1 MFMIAFGSSYLI
13 EVWTLWHPS
22 SWLSSFLKILTA
34 IISVVIVVKLV
45 SLLQGLRTHTT
56 ETRFLCRNSWLKRK
70 FLLKKPGFCVSP
82 ILPKPQTLSDPSQLE
97 AANVAWQEIRD
108 ELETR
113 FQKQKSDLIELNKSL
128 QAEITE
134 RKQRE
139 VFLQDSE
146 ARFRLIAYTAPVMI
160 WVSDIDRLCNYFN
173 KVWLEFTGRTIQQE
187 IGHGWLESIHPEDKE
202 RCFLTRTTAFDARQS
217 FKMEYRLRRMDGEYR
232 WILDTGIPHYT
243 ENNTFGG
250 YIGSCVDITE
260 HKQAEEQIQASLLEK
275 EVLLKEIYH
284 RVKNNLQVISSLLN
298 LQSEYIKDKD
308 DLEIFQQS
316 QMRIESMA
324 LIHQKL
330 YQSQDLAR
338 IDFSEYIRDLVASLF
353 SSYEVNTNVISL
365 TVNVERVLLSLDA
378 AIPCGLIITELV
390 SNSLKYAFPKGRT
403 GEIAIE
409 LQAENNNMLN
419 LRVRDNGIGLPS
431 EFDFKNTTSLG
442 LQLVDAL
449 TNQLSGDIKI
459 NYTNGV
465 EVKIAFPV
473 LEKNLNWRKK

>member
-1 MFMIAFGSSYLI
+1 MFSAMLAVRF
-13 EVWTLWHPS
+13 
-22 SWLSSFLKILTA
+22 A
-34 IISVVIVVKLV
+34 
-45 SLLQGLRTHTT
+45 SL
-56 ETRFLCRNSWLKRK
+56 
-70 FLLKKPGFCVSP
+70 
-82 ILPKPQTLSDPSQLE
+82 LPKPQTSTDSSQLE
-97 AANVAWQEIRD
+97 ETNNK
-108 ELETR
+108 LEVE
-113 FQKQKSDLIELNKSL
+113 FQQQIADLIELNKSL

-134 RKQRE
+134 YKQRE
-139 VFLQDSE
+139 TLLQESE
-146 ARFRLIAYTAPVMI
+146 ARFRLIAYTAPIMI
-160 WVSDIDRLCNYFN
+160 WVADIDKLCNYFN
-173 KVWLEFTGRTIQQE
+173 KVWLEFTGRTINRE
-187 IGHGWLESIHPEDKE
+187 IGQGWLESVHPDDRE
-202 RCFLTRTTAFDARQS
+202 RCLLTRIQAFDARQS
-217 FKMEYRLRRMDGEYR
+217 FKMEYRLRRKDGEYR

-243 ENNTFGG
+243 ENNTFAG
-250 YIGSCVDITE
+250 YIGSCFDITE
-260 HKQAEEQIQASLLEK
+260 HKQAQEQIQASLREK
-275 EVLLKEIYH
+275 DVLLKEIYH

-353 SSYEVNTNVISL
+353 SSYEVNTNVIAL
-365 TVNVERVLLSLDA
+365 TVNAERILLSLDA

-403 GEIAIE
+403 GEIAITIY
-409 LQAENNNMLN
+409 AENNILN
-419 LRVRDNGIGLPS
+419 LKVCDNGIGLPP

-449 TNQLSGDIKI
+449 TNQLSGDIQI
-459 NYTNGV
+459 NYNGGV

-473 LEKNLNWRKK
+473 SEKNFNWRQK

>member
-1 MFMIAFGSSYLI
+1 MFAIAFGTSNLI
-13 EVWTLWHPS
+13 EVWTLWHSGSWS
-22 SWLSSFLKILTA
+22 SSVLKILAA
-34 IISVVIVVKLV
+34 IISVVLGVRLV
-45 SLLQGLRTHTT
+45 S
-56 ETRFLCRNSWLKRK
+56 
-70 FLLKKPGFCVSP
+70 V
-82 ILPKPQTLSDPSQLE
+82 LPKPQTSPDLSQLE
-97 AANVAWQEIRD
+97 KLRD
-108 ELETR
+108 ELEAR
-113 FQKQKSDLIELNKSL
+113 FQQQIADLIELNKSL

-134 RKQRE
+134 YKQR
-139 VFLQDSE
+139 VAFLQESE

-160 WVSDIDRLCNYFN
+160 WVSDIERLCNYFN

-187 IGHGWLESIHPEDKE
+187 IGYGWLESVHPEDKE
-202 RCFLTRTTAFDARQS
+202 RCFLTRTTAFDARLC
-217 FKMEYRLRRMDGEYR
+217 FKMEYRLRRKDGEYR
-232 WILDTGIPHYT
+232 WILDTGIPHYRS
-243 ENNTFGG
+243 NNIFAG

-275 EVLLKEIYH
+275 DVLLKEIYH

-338 IDFSEYIRDLVASLF
+338 IDFGEYIRDLVASLF

-403 GEIAIE
+403 GEISIQ
-409 LQAENNNMLN
+409 LQAENNILN
-419 LRVRDNGIGLPS
+419 LRVCDNGVGLPA
-431 EFDFKNTTSLG
+431 EVDLKNTTSLG

-465 EVKIAFPV
+465 EVKITFQM

>member
-1 MFMIAFGSSYLI
+1 MLFLHLVRVFSAVELCMFAIAFSGFYLI
-13 EVWTLWHPS
+13 EVWTLWHS
-22 SWLSSFLKILTA
+22 DFWLSSFIKILMA
-34 IISVVIVVKLV
+34 MVSVVIAVQFVAL
-45 SLLQGLRTHTT
+45 
-56 ETRFLCRNSWLKRK
+56 
-70 FLLKKPGFCVSP
+70 
-82 ILPKPQTLSDPSQLE
+82 LPKPQTSSVPSQLE
-97 AANVAWQEIRD
+97 KARE
-108 ELETR
+108 ELEAR
-113 FQKQKSDLIELNKSL
+113 FQQQIGDLIEFNKSL

-134 RKQRE
+134 YKQRE
-139 VFLQDSE
+139 AFLQESE

-160 WVSDIDRLCNYFN
+160 WVSDIERLCNYFN

-187 IGHGWLESIHPEDKE
+187 IGYGWLESIHPEDKE

-217 FKMEYRLRRMDGEYR
+217 FKMEYRLRRKDGEYR
-232 WILDTGIPHYT
+232 WILDTGMPHYT
-243 ENNTFGG
+243 ENNTFAG

-338 IDFSEYIRDLVASLF
+338 IDFGEYIRDLVASLF

-390 SNSLKYAFPKGRT
+390 SNSLKYAFPKSKT
-403 GEIAIE
+403 GEISIE
-409 LQAENNNMLN
+409 LQVENNNVLN
-419 LRVRDNGIGLPS
+419 LKVRDNGIGLPKK
-431 EFDFKNTTSLG
+431 FDLKNTTSLG

-449 TNQLSGDIKI
+449 TNQLSGNIKI
-459 NYTNGV
+459 KSADGV
-465 EVKIAFPV
+465 EVEIVFPV
-473 LEKNLNWRKK
+473 LEKNLTWRKK

>member
-1 MFMIAFGSSYLI
+1 MFAIAFDTSYLI

-34 IISVVIVVKLV
+34 MVSAVIAV
-45 SLLQGLRTHTT
+45 
-56 ETRFLCRNSWLKRK
+56 RFV
-70 FLLKKPGFCVSP
+70 FL
-82 ILPKPQTLSDPSQLE
+82 LPKPSTSTTLSQLE
-97 AANVAWQEIRD
+97 EARN
-108 ELETR
+108 ELEAQ
-113 FQKQKSDLIELNKSL
+113 FQQQIADLIELNKSL
-128 QAEITE
+128 QVEITE
-134 RKQRE
+134 YKQRE
-139 VFLQDSE
+139 ILLQESE
-146 ARFRLIAYTAPVMI
+146 ARFRLIAYTAPIMI
-160 WVSDIDRLCNYFN
+160 WVSDIDKLCNYFN
-173 KVWLEFTGRTIQQE
+173 KVWLEFTGRTIEQE
-187 IGHGWLESIHPEDKE
+187 IGRGWLQSVHPDDRE
-202 RCFLTRTTAFDARQS
+202 RCFLTRTKAFDARQS
-217 FKMEYRLRRMDGEYR
+217 FKMEYRLRQKDGEYR

-243 ENNTFGG
+243 ENHTFAG

-260 HKQAEEQIQASLLEK
+260 HKQAQEQIQASLLEK
-275 EVLLKEIYH
+275 DVLLKEIYH

-365 TVNVERVLLSLDA
+365 IVNVERILLSLDA

-390 SNSLKYAFPKGRT
+390 SNSLKYAFPKGGT
-403 GEIAIE
+403 GEISIQ
-409 LQAENNNMLN
+409 LHTENNILN
-419 LRVRDNGIGLPS
+419 LTVRDNGIGLPS
-431 EFDFKNTTSLG
+431 EFDLKNTTSLG

-459 NYTNGV
+459 NYNDGV
-465 EVKIAFPV
+465 EVKIVFPL